1 LKDGIHG
8 RGMETKT
15 IHLVEAL
22 EKALDSKKNEAPRPQ
37 GEASGK

>member
-1 LKDGIHG
+1 MIQLKDGIHG

-22 EKALDSKKNEAPRPQ
+22 EKALDSKKNDIPNDR
-37 GEASGK
+37 